1 MVSVS
6 NDETTQEAGNFAKQT
21 KATFPVLHDPNNSVF
36 GKYSISPIPA
46 NVVVNRQGK
55 VVAAIEG
62 ADIAK
67 LNAAVA
73 KAVAGK

>member
-6 NDETTQEAGNFAKQT
+6 NDETAAEAGNFAKQT
-21 KATFPVLHDPNNSVF
+21 RATFPVLHDPKNSVF
-36 GKYSISPIPA
+36 GKFSISPIPA
-46 NVVVNRQGK
+46 NVIVGRSGK

-62 ADIAK
+62 ADIRK

-73 KAVAGK
+73 KAMGGK